1 MNFEFE
7 FPAQDCGKDP
17 ATGNPRRYMV
27 LDGPV
32 QYDPPEPR
40 PHVVVHAKKKS
51 LDIPAKILLAGAEH
65 LRTLQSENKKNQTS
79 SDDFHS
85 ELLRLRQNWRLKK
98 VR

>member
-1 MNFEFE
+1 M
-7 FPAQDCGKDP
+7 FPRPQDCGKDP

-51 LDIPAKILLAGAEH
+51 LDIPAKILLGWIQKSM
-65 LRTLQSENKKNQTS
+65 LP
-79 SDDFHS
+79 
-85 ELLRLRQNWRLKK
+85 
-98 VR
+98 